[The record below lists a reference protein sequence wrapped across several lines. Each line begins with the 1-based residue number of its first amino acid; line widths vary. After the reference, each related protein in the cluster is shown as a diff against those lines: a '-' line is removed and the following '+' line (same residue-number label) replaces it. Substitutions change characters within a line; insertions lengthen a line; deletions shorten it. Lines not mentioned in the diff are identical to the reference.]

1 MKLWEVSFNMSL
13 FAYGNKAKC
22 EGQFMEDSCYV
33 GRIGKY
39 VVLMVADGNGSTS
52 GNVDSGVLVT
62 TIASDWLSHAIL
74 NPDGSEKNVNLDMIG
89 ESLDSMIFGLSRCF
103 ITMAALEEKYSSLYA
118 SLIVCV
124 IDELSLEM
132 VSASIGNCELHKV
145 SAGNDNLVNTI
156 HSVAYEEYKKGKLG
170 EDWRENPK
178 RGMLTSAIGAFNEPV
193 VDILKTNLNPDD
205 ILYLTT
211 DGLLHVTGPAGILEE
226 LFNHSDDISKAT
238 DAVLQKAEDLKC
250 PDNCALIV
258 GYVND
263 DVRGRETAN
272 QQNQRSQEPPRRQ
285 SVLDN
290 DGNNARG
297 SVQTYQRGQ
306 YETQRQSSSRQQESV
321 QAPRQRRGSRRH

>member
-132 VSASIGNCELHKV
+132 VSASIGNCELHRV
-145 SAGNDNLVNTI
+145 AGNDNLINTI

-170 EDWRENPK
+170 EDWRESPK

-238 DAVLQKAEDLKC
+238 DAVLQKAESLKC

-263 DVRGRETAN
+263 DVRGREIVS
-272 QQNQRSQEPPRRQ
+272 QQNQRPQEQSRMR
-285 SVLDN
+285 SVLGN
-290 DGNNARG
+290 DENNARG
-297 SVQTYQRGQ
+297 SVQTYRREQN
-306 YETQRQSSSRQQESV
+306 ENQRQPSPRQQGTN
-321 QAPRQRRGSRRH
+321 QAHQQRRGSRRY